1 VPRVQVQGVIYHQ
14 SKQPNVGEQL
24 ARLVE
29 QVLNSGMRCHCNAA
43 SAALVPVTAEWLT
56 AEVLQPLQRAAY
68 RCVLGT
74 GAQ

>member
-1 VPRVQVQGVIYHQ
+1 MIYHQ